1 MISECRI
8 KIKPHLECKLNN
20 NVTNQ
25 TSERASR
32 KSDVNCP
39 RTAEQDVRAEG
50 KRKRPTAVP

>member
-1 MISECRI
+1 MISESI
-8 KIKPHLECKLNN
+8 TKIKSHLECKLNN
-20 NVTNQ
+20 NVANQ

-32 KSDVNCP
+32 KSDDNCP